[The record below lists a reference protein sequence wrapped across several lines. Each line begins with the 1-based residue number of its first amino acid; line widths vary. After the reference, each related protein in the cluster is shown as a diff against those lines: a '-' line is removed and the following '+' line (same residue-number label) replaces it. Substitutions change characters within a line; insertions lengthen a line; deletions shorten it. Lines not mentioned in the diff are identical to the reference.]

1 MLESTSQRTV
11 TMAKLAESSS
21 ATFLAPIPTLN
32 SRRLNRIDG
41 TQRSGT
47 RTSSVTECEARTRTV
62 SDCAWT
68 EMQCTCTCVAL
79 VLVTRRASDYS
90 LPSHA
95 RVIQSAI
102 IFPAT
107 ALDQESRI

>member
-1 MLESTSQRTV
+1 MTATDVSSVKNKTSERIGCG
-11 TMAKLAESSS
+11 SSS

-32 SRRLNRIDG
+32 SRRLNRSGG

-79 VLVTRRASDYS
+79 VLVTRRASDCES
-90 LPSHA
+90 LRREA
-95 RVIQSAI
+95 REI
-102 IFPAT
+102 P
-107 ALDQESRI
+107 